1 MNLSRLSILII
12 SVVAQNQRCMDKCG
26 AETDRC
32 HSLCDDYPEYT
43 EDARECHDECYYKM
57 CRCFSYCGCPECCDN
72 SDVISSKNENF
83 IESDKR
89 RVSQFL
95 GKQTNFDF

>member
-1 MNLSRLSILII
+1 MII

-32 HSLCDDYPEYT
+32 HSLCDDYS
-43 EDARECHDECYYKM
+43 EDARECHDECFYKM
-57 CRCFSYCGCPECCDN
+57 CRCFSYCGCPECCDH
-72 SDVISSKNENF
+72 VIYSQNENF

-89 RVSQFL
+89 TVSQFL
-95 GKQTNFDF
+95 GKRSNFNS